1 MIVSTKLNKKIRSG
15 DWKEVERNKIKKDLI
30 GGVWKG
36 DSRAE
41 QAEQIWTA
49 RYKGQ
54 EIDNINKTRENK
66 WDWSWIGNM
75 KRRMQWQVGPH
86 RHELI
91 LTPTK
96 CFQCITVHTLHD
108 QARLSDLFLSI
119 ALVDKVGLQHIEDT

>member
-66 WDWSWIGNM
+66 W
-75 KRRMQWQVGPH
+75 
-86 RHELI
+86 
-91 LTPTK
+91 
-96 CFQCITVHTLHD
+96 
-108 QARLSDLFLSI
+108 
-119 ALVDKVGLQHIEDT
+119 